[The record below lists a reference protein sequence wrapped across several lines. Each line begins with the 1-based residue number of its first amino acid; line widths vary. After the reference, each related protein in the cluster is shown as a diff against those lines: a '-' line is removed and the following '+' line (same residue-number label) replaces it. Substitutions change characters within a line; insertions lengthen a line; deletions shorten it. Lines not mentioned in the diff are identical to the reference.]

1 MLKRL
6 TMFLVAVTV
15 LLATGRTAQ
24 AFSLLGPGPQQN
36 NNPLAWQTST
46 IGYNLTGDIGTPMN
60 RGDGYRWNVPVFTY
74 AIDDSFNDYFGNRGV
89 VEVEKALVVFN
100 NLTNFS
106 RMSTNLNEFPL
117 FTTRVNFRAQAL
129 GLLDVKSTTLR
140 ALVEEL
146 GLTEAERYV
155 WTLRDRN
162 VATLNNIT
170 YTNYLV
176 IQRNFDPVTQQ
187 PSSFVNGTLYTYQI
201 EDPYQFVGTSD
212 AVERPADPLAFANT
226 SVSFGRAAIGHFFTG
241 LTRDDIGGLRYNY
254 STNNIAAELLLPDT
268 QIVVTNSTEFQLFTD
283 DLGLLSR
290 RSTNTLVTPTQML
303 TTYPGIQLAST
314 TTNLVLVYLTN
325 VVGGNIVISPVVT
338 NTYDYTYLNV
348 VTNFSTNLALISVR
362 TVEVTSNQLG
372 FVTNIL
378 SQTNYT
384 TNEVAGSFY
393 IITNGTFGY
402 EISGVLNVVTQEQK
416 SVILTN
422 FNTSLFF
429 TNNSPQARLVIDAT
443 NDLVEMQLFTS
454 TNAPAAVLARYP
466 GIFITST
473 NIYLTNLVTETYFSY
488 TTNYPYD
495 PAFIIGRLVTGT
507 NITTNVITGYSYTFG
522 NVVTNQFYLNGYLT
536 FQTLSIGF
544 GSPSPYA
551 PAGTVTVNTNT
562 TSSTIFTAFQNGT
575 FYIYPTNL
583 AGYNVIDT
591 QFESPVA
598 ITNTLINSSANVG
611 GVTLSNISQVVR
623 YRTNTVLLVE
633 PILVQNPTNI
643 IISATG
649 IRQEFVRISTNAT
662 FKARALQFQNAAAI
676 GAHVRRGVDKLNF
689 RRIPYDSVLGR
700 VISPV
705 TNYYAS
711 SLSIT
716 NGTNVLTASGLSLTN
731 VYTTSGYRV
740 SNQNYEQIE
749 QRVITTPDFIFAA
762 DDLNFVT
769 FADGSRAPFL
779 FSRSDTANWVK
790 NDGINGV
797 TSLGGPGVIRGPV
810 TITYNNLGPSI
821 SNQTP
826 SLLDQSNP
834 YFKNFTWGSFDG
846 SGDEPTV
853 YPVGTDIDALE
864 SQLLNGP

>member
-1 MLKRL
+1 MLKRF

-15 LLATGRTAQ
+15 LLAAGRTAQ
-24 AFSLLGPGPQQN
+24 AFSLLGPSQN
-36 NNPLAWQTST
+36 NPPVSWQTTT
-46 IGYNLTGDIGTPMN
+46 IGYNLAGDIGGPMN
-60 RGDGYRWNVPVFTY
+60 RGEGYRWNVPVLTY
-74 AIDDSFNDYFGNRGV
+74 AIDDSFLEYFGNHGAI
-89 VEVEKALVVFN
+89 EVEKALAVFN

-106 RMSTNLNEFPL
+106 RISTNVNEFPL
-117 FTTRVNFRAQAL
+117 RATRVNFRAQAL
-129 GLLDVKSTTLR
+129 GLLDLKSTTLR

-146 GLTEAERYV
+146 GLAEPERYV

-162 VATLNNIT
+162 LGSIGNLSV
-170 YTNYLV
+170 TNYLV

-187 PSSFVNGTLYTYQI
+187 PSAYVNGTFYTYNIQEFNINGTVADVI
-201 EDPYQFVGTSD
+201 ET
-212 AVERPADPLAFANT
+212 AADPAAFTLT
-226 SVSFGRAAIGHFFTG
+226 SVAYAEPPIGHFFTG
-241 LTRDDIGGLRYNY
+241 LTRDDVGGLKYLY
-254 STNNIAAELLLPDT
+254 STNNLAGEILLPDT
-268 QIVVTNSTEFQLFTD
+268 QIVVTNNTEFQLLTD

-290 RSTNTLVTPTQML
+290 RSTNTLSTPTQI
-303 TTYPGIQLAST
+303 TNIYPGIQLAST

-348 VTNFSTNLALISVR
+348 VTNFNTNLALISLR
-362 TVEVTSNQLG
+362 TVEVTSNQFG
-372 FVTNIL
+372 FITNIL

-402 EISGVLNVVTQEQK
+402 QISGVLNVVTQEQK
-416 SVILTN
+416 TLILTN

-429 TNNSPQARLVIDAT
+429 TNNSPQARVVIEAT
-443 NDLVEMQLFTS
+443 NDLVEMQLFTA

-466 GIFITST
+466 GLLITAT

-495 PAFIIGRLVTGT
+495 PAFILGRLVVGT
-507 NITTNVITGYSYTFG
+507 NITTNIVTGYSYTFG
-522 NVVTNQFYLNGYLT
+522 NVVTNQFYLSGYLT

-551 PAGTVTVNTNT
+551 PAGTVTLNTNT
-562 TSSTIFTAFQNGT
+562 TSSTVFTPFQNGT

-583 AGYNVIDT
+583 AGYNIIDT

-598 ITNTLINSSANVG
+598 ITNTLISSSATVG
-611 GVTLSNISQVVR
+611 GVTLSNISQLVR
-623 YRTNTVLLVE
+623 YRTNTVLLAE

-649 IRQEFVRISTNAT
+649 IRQELVRIATNAT
-662 FKARALQFQNAAAI
+662 FKAKALQFQNSAAI

-689 RRIPYDSVLGR
+689 RRIPFDSVLGR

-716 NGTNVLTASGLSLTN
+716 NGTNILTASGLNLTN

-749 QRVITTPDFIFAA
+749 QRIVTTPDFIFAA
-762 DDLNFVT
+762 DDLGLVT
-769 FADGSRAPFL
+769 AGDGSRYPAL
-779 FSRSDTANWVK
+779 FQRTTTASWPQLDN
-790 NDGINGV
+790 INGV
-797 TSLGGPGVIRGPV
+797 TTLGGPGIIRGP
-810 TITYNNLGPSI
+810 ILISYNNLGPSI
-821 SNQTP
+821 THQTP
-826 SLLDQSNP
+826 GLIDYSHP
-834 YFKNFTWGSFDG
+834 YFKNYTWGSYDG
-846 SGDEPTV
+846 SGDEPVV

-864 SQLLNGP
+864 SQILNGP